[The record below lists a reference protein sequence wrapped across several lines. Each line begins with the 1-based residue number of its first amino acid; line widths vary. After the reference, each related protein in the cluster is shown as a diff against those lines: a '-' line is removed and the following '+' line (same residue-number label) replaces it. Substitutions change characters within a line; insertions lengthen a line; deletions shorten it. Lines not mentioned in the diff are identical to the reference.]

1 MTTPWRVPSI
11 KVLTTEKNNPYAS
24 AQATV
29 NIVPDAKVKY
39 VEEDI
44 AVVEPT
50 APLIS
55 RGINANN
62 ATNVYKMLLDA
73 YKNNPIRLND
83 CVIMS
88 GKNLCDLIKELTG
101 SKNVE
106 IEAEVDITCC
116 GKPTKYN
123 TVKNIVCINN
133 DDTRLDFEIEYNKDY
148 RLLKDYNISTHL
160 VYDEE

>member
-1 MTTPWRVPSI
+1 
-11 KVLTTEKNNPYAS
+11 
-24 AQATV
+24 
-29 NIVPDAKVKY
+29 
-39 VEEDI
+39 
-44 AVVEPT
+44 
-50 APLIS
+50 
-55 RGINANN
+55 
-62 ATNVYKMLLDA
+62 MLLDA